1 MFNSFVRQFCV
12 PRAVPGLTP
21 ERNASIIELLQ
32 KRSTLE
38 QQSGRLLGY
47 LDALFRRLVLPRQA
61 AEEPSLDC
69 SREEIRALILLRT
82 SGRTIMSDFAG
93 ELGVPLSTATHTID
107 RLVAKGLV
115 TRMRSELDRRV
126 VLVEMS
132 EAGKAFQ
139 TALRARHQTMARSWL
154 TPLSPAERE
163 TFLKLMEKITQ
174 GASLESRPETGA
186 AAHRASPGATA

>member
-1 MFNSFVRQFCV
+1 MQ
-12 PRAVPGLTP
+12 
-21 ERNASIIELLQ
+21 LLQ

-38 QQSGRLLGY
+38 RQSGQLLGY
-47 LDALFRRLVLPRQA
+47 LDALFRRLVLQRLPA
-61 AEEPSLDC
+61 DEPGFEC
-69 SREEIRALILLRT
+69 SREEMRALILLGS

-115 TRMRSELDRRV
+115 VRVRSEQDRRV

-132 EAGKAFQ
+132 EIGMAFQ
-139 TALRARHQTMARSWL
+139 TALRARHHSMARSWL

-163 TFLKLMEKITQ
+163 TFLGLMAKITQ
-174 GASLESRPETGA
+174 GAALESRPETGA
-186 AAHRASPGATA
+186 QNAAPSQRVSPGATP

>member
-1 MFNSFVRQFCV
+1 M
-12 PRAVPGLTP
+12 
-21 ERNASIIELLQ
+21 ELLQ

-69 SREEIRALILLRT
+69 SREEIRALILLRI

-115 TRMRSELDRRV
+115 TRVRSELDRRRGSGGNERNRQGV
-126 VLVEMS
+126 S
-132 EAGKAFQ
+132 D
-139 TALRARHQTMARSWL
+139 RSA
-154 TPLSPAERE
+154 SPAPSH
-163 TFLKLMEKITQ
+163 
-174 GASLESRPETGA
+174 GAQLAHSAESGRAGNISQTDGENHPEG
-186 AAHRASPGATA
+186 PL